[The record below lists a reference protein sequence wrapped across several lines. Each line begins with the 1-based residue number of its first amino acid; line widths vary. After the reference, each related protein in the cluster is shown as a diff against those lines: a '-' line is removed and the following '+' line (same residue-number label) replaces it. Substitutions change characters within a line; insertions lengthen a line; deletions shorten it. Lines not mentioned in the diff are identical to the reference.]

1 MTDRKQPPD
10 DVGRVESFGFRL
22 GVALRILTLGFFTS
36 VAGMIVAAGLDS
48 RWTTPVTY
56 ASVGFGALC
65 MAGIAYV
72 RRSAAAASWASY
84 VVLVGVGSVLQARE
98 PRPDG
103 ALIAIAV
110 GTIVTGVVG
119 LVYVARKGRQSRE
132 LDRMLFT
139 EATSIAFF
147 VTMVSAISYA
157 LLESWIDA
165 PKLSMWFVWTV
176 GMGAWIVASSVFRR
190 RYS

>member
-1 MTDRKQPPD
+1 MTEQAHPD
-10 DVGRVESFGFRL
+10 GTNTESRGYRI
-22 GVALRILTLGFFTS
+22 GVALRILILGFFTS
-36 VAGMIVAAGLDS
+36 VVGMLIATGLDGD
-48 RWTTPVTY
+48 WTTPIVY
-56 ASVGFGALC
+56 ASVAFGALSLVGL
-65 MAGIAYV
+65 AFV
-72 RRSAAAASWASY
+72 RRSVAAASWALY
-84 VVLVGVGSVLQARE
+84 VILVGVGSALQARE

-103 ALIAIAV
+103 ALIAIAA
-110 GTIVTGVVG
+110 GTIVSGVVG
-119 LVYVARKGRQSRE
+119 LLLVARKGRQSRE

-176 GMGAWIVASSVFRR
+176 GMGAWIVASTAFRR
-190 RYS
+190 SYS